1 MLESLPESAEDF
13 TARKE
18 REKRRRRER
27 RRCSG
32 PGGKEKSASSKL
44 FLPSGCQLFRV
55 WVLGAVLHMTRVWP
69 GSARLPAALC
79 LFSSGRPAASTAS
92 KLFSFSAVFTRTK
105 APRPHLA
112 SSPRVSFHGD
122 DDDRPAGCQYRSI
135 SSCPDRWQGLS
146 LTCSTEVRNLRLRNP
161 ADQNSASPSA
171 DDQVSVS
178 SSFFASQEQKAAD
191 LCFTAGK
198 TSFQLIG
205 VSVKSQK
212 SEIFARTC
220 SRTLCPHH
228 RKLLLRVRFVF
239 RVYSQS
245 GSRCMLVETT
255 QTVSTSSTNRLIVCP
270 AVSFDQQIAG
280 LVCECTNAE
289 EGEMQENKY
298 LECSPSKILNLFS
311 NLI

>member
-1 MLESLPESAEDF
+1 MVMMTTGPPAVN
-13 TARKE
+13 TA
-18 REKRRRRER
+18 
-27 RRCSG
+27 
-32 PGGKEKSASSKL
+32 
-44 FLPSGCQLFRV
+44 PSV
-55 WVLGAVLHMTRVWP
+55 H
-69 GSARLPAALC
+69 
-79 LFSSGRPAASTAS
+79 
-92 KLFSFSAVFTRTK
+92 
-105 APRPHLA
+105 
-112 SSPRVSFHGD
+112 
-122 DDDRPAGCQYRSI
+122 
-135 SSCPDRWQGLS
+135 DRWQGFS

-161 ADQNSASPSA
+161 AEQSSASPSA

-178 SSFFASQEQKAAD
+178 SSFFTSQEQKAAA

-198 TSFQLIG
+198 TRFQLIG

-245 GSRCMLVETT
+245 GSRCMLVEMT

-298 LECSPSKILNLFS
+298 LDFLLQRS
-311 NLI
+311 

>member
-1 MLESLPESAEDF
+1 MDF

-44 FLPSGCQLFRV
+44 FLPSGCQLLRV

-122 DDDRPAGCQYRSI
+122 DDDRPASCQYRSI
-135 SSCPDRWQGLS
+135 SSCPDRWQGFS

-161 ADQNSASPSA
+161 ADLLKVLRAQLHH
-171 DDQVSVS
+171 QQIKVSLS
-178 SSFFASQEQKAAD
+178 SSFFTSQQQKAAD

-198 TSFQLIG
+198 QVFSSSEFQ
-205 VSVKSQK
+205 
-212 SEIFARTC
+212 
-220 SRTLCPHH
+220 
-228 RKLLLRVRFVF
+228 
-239 RVYSQS
+239 
-245 GSRCMLVETT
+245 
-255 QTVSTSSTNRLIVCP
+255 
-270 AVSFDQQIAG
+270 
-280 LVCECTNAE
+280 
-289 EGEMQENKY
+289 
-298 LECSPSKILNLFS
+298 
-311 NLI
+311 